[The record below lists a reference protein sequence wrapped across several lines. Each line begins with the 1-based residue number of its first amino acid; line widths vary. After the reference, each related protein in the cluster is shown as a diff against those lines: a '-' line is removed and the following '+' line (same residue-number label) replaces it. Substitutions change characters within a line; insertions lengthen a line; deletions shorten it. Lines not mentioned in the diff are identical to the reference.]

1 MFVGIQ
7 SLLKFCMCDRCMLLV
22 NTSNGKCCFYSVSLF
37 STAKLKWRLTIL
49 CSVIVGSCVVYV
61 ETKRKI

>member
-22 NTSNGKCCFYSVSLF
+22 NTSNGKCCFLLCNF
-37 STAKLKWRLTIL
+37 IL
-49 CSVIVGSCVVYV
+49 DDEV
-61 ETKRKI
+61 EVEINYTV